1 MPEVDSQ
8 HPEGEQAQ
16 KNPFTGAEAYKNMV
30 GEPAQDKQ
38 VEDPAK
44 AEEMAYAAKSKMDNA
59 VGMEPHVNMRHAANA
74 ERLQADRL
82 ADGVGAQYDK
92 TQAGETEGPNVVED
106 IGKAEAM
113 AHAAN
118 RLASRAADVRD
129 KLDHIAS
136 QNSENA
142 TYREQGIPTAPVT
155 GGINSPGRAKR
166 LDREAMVEANRA
178 GDKYGRS
185 LLDRMLGRNK
195 G

>member
-1 MPEVDSQ
+1 MPEVERQ
-8 HPEGEQAQ
+8 HPEGEEAK

-44 AEEMAYAAKSKMDNA
+44 AEEMAYAAKPKMDNA
-59 VGMEPHVNMRHAANA
+59 VAMESDIVMRHTANV
-74 ERLQADRL
+74 ERLQADRI
-82 ADGVGAQYDK
+82 AEGVGAQYDK

-118 RLASRAADVRD
+118 RLASKAADVRGKVD
-129 KLDHIAS
+129 YATS

-142 TYREQGIPTAPVT
+142 THREMGIPTAPVT
-155 GGINSPGRAKR
+155 GGINTPGRAKR
-166 LDREAMVEANRA
+166 LDREAMDEARRA